1 VDAAARQRR
10 IGQENQEKSK
20 SVNFP
25 LTFLAVRLLAG
36 ALFAAEQPVAKT
48 PAATPRLEPVRISAD
63 GKHFELGGAG
73 ARFKPWGFNYLGEE
87 GTLLEEYWADK
98 WPAIEEDFREMK
110 KLGANVIRVHLQLS
124 VYMSAADQTRAEEL
138 KRLRRLL
145 DLAQDCGL
153 YLDLTGLG
161 CYRLAQ
167 VPKWYDEL
175 DEAGRWDVQAR
186 FWRAIAETCKGQ
198 PAVFCYSLMNEPVI
212 GAAKAGEPPWLTG
225 ELGGFHFVQRI
236 STQPGKRTQTEIA
249 AAWVER
255 LTKAIREIDPDHLIT
270 VGVIPWAQIWPG
282 AKPIF
287 YAPGAAKHLDF
298 VSVHFYPKAGKVKET
313 LTALKVYDIGKPMV
327 VEETFPLSCSLA
339 ELAEFMQ
346 GADGIVEGWISH
358 YFGKTIAEHRKQKD
372 MKNAIIA
379 EFLEFWKTKA
389 PAH

>member
-1 VDAAARQRR
+1 MNYA
-10 IGQENQEKSK
+10 
-20 SVNFP
+20 
-25 LTFLAVRLLAG
+25 LTLLTVLLFTRAS
-36 ALFAAEQPVAKT
+36 FAAGQPPAKT
-48 PAATPRLEPVRISAD
+48 PSPTQRLDPVRISGD
-63 GKHFELGGAG
+63 GKHFVLKGSG
-73 ARFKPWGFNYLGEE
+73 ARFKPWGFNYLGEHE
-87 GTLLEEYWADK
+87 TILEEYWAEK

-110 KLGANVIRVHLQLS
+110 KLGANVIRVHLQLP

-175 DEAGRWDVQAR
+175 DEARRWDVQAR
-186 FWRAIAETCKGQ
+186 FWRAIAETCKGH

-212 GAAKAGEPPWLTG
+212 GEAKAGEHPWLTG

-236 STQPGKRTQTEIA
+236 SNKPGKRTQAEIA
-249 AAWVER
+249 AAWVDR
-255 LTKAIREIDPDHLIT
+255 LTTAIRKVDPDHLIT
-270 VGVIPWAQIWPG
+270 VGVIPWAQVWPG

-287 YAPGAAKHLDF
+287 YAPEAAKHLDF
-298 VSVHFYPKAGKVKET
+298 VSVHFYPQAGKVKET

-339 ELAEFMQ
+339 ELDEFMQ

-358 YFGKTIAEHRKQKD
+358 YFGKTIAEHRKEKD
-372 MKNAIIA
+372 LKNGIIA
-379 EFLEFWKTKA
+379 EFLEFWQKKA
-389 PAH
+389 PAR